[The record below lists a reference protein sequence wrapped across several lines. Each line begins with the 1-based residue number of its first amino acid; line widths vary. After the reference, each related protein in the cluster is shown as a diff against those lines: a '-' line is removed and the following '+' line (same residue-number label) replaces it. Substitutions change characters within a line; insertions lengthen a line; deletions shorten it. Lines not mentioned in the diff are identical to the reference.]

1 MLAEH
6 GWTVIIHANR
16 SIEAAQDLARAVSE
30 TYPPSFAL
38 QADLGGERTADD
50 MADGLMD
57 RAVALTGRRP
67 DLLVNNASVFDHDE
81 ASTQTRQMWD
91 RQMAVNAVAP
101 MMLSR
106 AYFQR
111 LPADCHGAIVN
122 ILDTK
127 IFNLDGRF
135 MSYEISKATLQA
147 ITVSTARGYAP
158 RVRVNAVAPGLTL
171 PSGRQSEADFA
182 AAHVLNPLGHGA
194 TPEQVARAVL
204 LFATTPG
211 LTGQILAIDGG
222 ESLAGA
228 DPGVFDAM

>member
-1 MLAEH
+1 MD
-6 GWTVIIHANR
+6 HAV
-16 SIEAAQDLARAVSE
+16 DLA
-30 TYPPSFAL
+30 
-38 QADLGGERTADD
+38 
-50 MADGLMD
+50 
-57 RAVALTGRRP
+57 GRLP
-67 DLLVNNASVFDHDE
+67 DLLVNNASVFDHDD
-81 ASTQTRQMWD
+81 ASTQTRTMWD
-91 RQMAVNAVAP
+91 RQMAVNAGAP

-111 LPADCHGAIVN
+111 LPVDGRGAIVN

-147 ITVSTARGYAP
+147 VTLSTARGYAP

-171 PSGRQSEADFA
+171 PSGRQSETEFA
-182 AAHVLNPLGHGA
+182 AAHGLNPLGRGA
-194 TPEQVARAVL
+194 TPGQVAQAVVM
-204 LFATTPG
+204 FATTPG

-228 DPGVFDAM
+228 DPAVFDAM